1 MTRIIVAIDGN
12 VNTGKTSLLKN
23 IMKRYPEFCAA
34 DEYEIINEENPFKR
48 QFLYMIQDESRIGNS
63 ENNTI
68 LDRSIISL
76 SAYAFWLFKIQNI
89 DIRSEF
95 HSAYINSLAKG
106 KNKVPNRVIIC
117 SQKYDAIV
125 SSYETN
131 RLIKGTAPVYVERE
145 YIDIQEE
152 FLATFQEELKDK
164 IIEYNYSNTVN
175 KIDLY
180 DEKYEIGK
188 VDFLHALQKALRID
202 NINCNFS
209 IDGMS
214 AVGKS
219 SLCKIYSL
227 YGFYIADEIRKVN
240 CSTDEESFLKHQI
253 EYFIESVQRYKSKKR
268 IVIDNGI
275 FENIAYSFYS
285 AAKKNYG
292 MSFIDSYIKK
302 IKEVSQD
309 IRINQIFFLYMER
322 EKIEQRKSSDISKT
336 RQHFKSN
343 IELWS
348 GEIKLSRLLT
358 QLLPNQMFV
367 IINADKSI
375 EEVFA
380 DCYGRMHY
388 LQMELL
394 ELINVIEKNKK
405 IIYQFF
411 SDYGGGI

>member
-1 MTRIIVAIDGN
+1 MTRIIVGIDGN
-12 VNTGKTSLLKN
+12 VNTGKTSLFKKLIEKH
-23 IMKRYPEFCAA
+23 PEFCAA
-34 DEYEIINEENPFKR
+34 EEYEIINEENPFQR
-48 QFLYMIQDESRIGNS
+48 QFLYMIQDESRIGNC

-68 LDRSIISL
+68 LDRTIISL
-76 SAYAFWLFKIQNI
+76 SAYVFWLFKCQNT

-95 HSAYINSLAKG
+95 YSVYINSLAKG
-106 KNKVPNRVIIC
+106 KNEVPNRVILC
-117 SQKYDAIV
+117 RQKYDTVVI
-125 SSYETN
+125 SYETN

-145 YIDIQEE
+145 YFDIQEE

-164 IIEYNYSNTVN
+164 IIEYNYLNEVS

-180 DEKYEIGK
+180 NEKYEIGK
-188 VDFLHALQKALRID
+188 FDFLYALQKALRID
-202 NINCNFS
+202 DINCNFS

-227 YGFYIADEIRKVN
+227 YGFCIMDEIRKVN
-240 CSTDEESFLKHQI
+240 CSVDEESFLKHQT

-268 IVIDNGI
+268 MVIDNGI

-292 MSFIDSYIKK
+292 MSFIDSYIKG
-302 IKEVSQD
+302 IKEASLD

-322 EKIEQRKSSDISKT
+322 EKIEQRKLSDTSKT

-348 GEIKLSRLLT
+348 GEVKLSRLLT
-358 QLLPNQMFV
+358 QLLPNEMFV
-367 IINADKSI
+367 MINAAKSI

-388 LQMELL
+388 LQMELM
-394 ELINVIEKNKK
+394 ELINVIEKHKEK
-405 IIYQFF
+405 IYQFF
-411 SDYGGGI
+411 I

>member
-12 VNTGKTSLLKN
+12 VNTGKTSLLKSM
-23 IMKRYPEFCAA
+23 MKKYDEFCAA
-34 DEYEIINEENPFKR
+34 EEYEIINEENPFKR
-48 QFLYMIQDESRIGNS
+48 QFLYMIQDESRIGNC

-76 SAYAFWLFKIQNI
+76 SAYVFWLYKEQNI

-95 HSAYINSLAKG
+95 YSAYINSIARG
-106 KNKVPNRVIIC
+106 KNEVPNRVIIC
-117 SQKYDAIV
+117 RQKYDNIV

-131 RLIKGTAPVYVERE
+131 RLIKGTLPVYVERE
-145 YIDIQEE
+145 YFDIQEE
-152 FLATFQEELKDK
+152 FLAAFQEALKDK
-164 IIEYNYSNTVN
+164 VIEYNYLNEIN
-175 KIDLY
+175 EIDLY
-180 DEKYEIGK
+180 DEKSEISK
-188 VDFLHALQKALRID
+188 FDFLYALQKALRID
-202 NINCNFS
+202 DINCIFS

-219 SLCKIYSL
+219 SLCKMYSL

-240 CSTDEESFLKHQI
+240 CSVDEESFLKHQT
-253 EYFIESVQRYKSKKR
+253 EYFIESIQRYKSKNR
-268 IVIDNGI
+268 MVIDNGI

-292 MSFIDSYIKK
+292 MSFIDSYIQG
-302 IKEVSQD
+302 IKEKSRD
-309 IRINQIFFLYMER
+309 IKINQIFFLYMER
-322 EKIEQRKSSDISKT
+322 EKIEQRKLSDTSKI
-336 RQHFKSN
+336 RQHFNSN

-348 GEIKLSRLLT
+348 GEVKLSKLLT
-358 QLLPNQMFV
+358 QLLPDEMFV

-388 LQMELL
+388 LQMDLL
-394 ELINVIEKNKK
+394 VLIKVVEKNKE

-411 SDYGGGI
+411 SD